1 VAQIRYSPNNT
12 SGVVTYPAV
21 VEVANP
27 DDKLRPGM
35 TATITVH
42 THEARS
48 VARIPN
54 AALRYRPSP
63 PLGPEGKPVPQP
75 PEAALAKGQGRVWV
89 LTNDKPGA
97 EKAEQRVV
105 AIGIT
110 DGMFTVV
117 RDPALAEG
125 AKVITDENET
135 EESKK
140 RRKIL

>member
-1 VAQIRYSPNNT
+1 
-12 SGVVTYPAV
+12 
-21 VEVANP
+21 VANP

-42 THEARS
+42 THEAHA

-63 PLGPEGKPVPQP
+63 PTGPEGKPIVQP
-75 PEAALAKGQGRVWV
+75 PEAPLAKGQGRVWLV
-89 LTNDKPGA
+89 TNDKPGA
-97 EKAEQRVV
+97 EKAEARVV

-117 RDPALAEG
+117 DDPSLSAG
-125 AKVITDENET
+125 VKVVTDENET

-140 RRKIL
+140 KRKIL